1 MHRIRSFS
9 AFFVLLG
16 LLCATVGC
24 GSGGSEGV
32 PVVGVVTYNGAPVAG
47 ADVAFSLEGDAPSVG
62 AFGRTNDNGRFELSS
77 PQIDGGIPPGNYL
90 VKVSKMSVETS
101 WSPGQDEGVR
111 PEQIETVGLPA
122 KYAEYKTSGLT
133 AVVEDGQTNEF
144 VFDLTD

>member
-1 MHRIRSFS
+1 MQRILSFP
-9 AFFVLLG
+9 AFFVLVGILFA
-16 LLCATVGC
+16 LAGC

-47 ADVAFSLEGDAPSVG
+47 ADVAFSREGDAPSVG
-62 AFGRTNDNGRFELSS
+62 AFGRTDDDGRFELSS
-77 PQIDGGIPPGNYL
+77 PQIDGGIPPGNYS

-101 WSPGQDEGVR
+101 WTPEQDEGVR

-122 KYAEYKTSGLT
+122 KYAEYETSGLT